1 MYLSKQARDTSSSF
15 FIIKPLF
22 INVKAYPW
30 GWVAP
35 LQSPNGSGMV
45 QMFPAP

>member
-1 MYLSKQARDTSSSF
+1 MCLSKQAHDTSSSF

-30 GWVAP
+30 GWGVP
-35 LQSPNGSGMV
+35 LLSPNGSGMV